1 VSSVDAVTGENVSY
15 TYDSLNRLIAAATS
29 GTTGVQWGDSYSYDG
44 FGNLTSKVV
53 TKGTAPSVYPQVNS
67 NTNQASMIGDNGF
80 DANGNWL
87 GPSANQVNTW
97 NVENQLIST
106 GTVDG
111 SGNPYTYTYDP
122 WGKRVLQYA
131 GGAGGYPGG
140 GTIYFYS
147 ITGQRLGSYRLY
159 AGPSGSVTPINL
171 NQFFGGRMLVAMDRL
186 GSVRQNMAYYPWGE
200 ERTST
205 QDGTDKFATYFR
217 DVNNNG
223 VGEDY
228 ASARYYNNNFGRFW
242 SPDPGYVGD
251 ANNPQSF
258 NRYNYVLD
266 DPVNHN
272 DPSGLCTGIIAG
284 VGQDPYTTDTA
295 AQQTVANQIGAISA
309 FPFAGGTQA
318 SGYLTVAVQGMGF
331 MTEAV
336 QNALNSILLAA
347 QNPGPINI
355 IAYSGGASAF
365 TSAWNYLSPD
375 IQQRIQS
382 ITYIDPGSAPWQPL
396 QSGDAGTV
404 VNVFEDSSDWK
415 NTALELIGG
424 SQPSSQNYYNTGNCG
439 HDANCVFA
447 KYAQQIEQGMSG
459 CPIGAG
465 SVFGAP
471 LRISLYL
478 SIPPPLA
485 GVAVPLPSPPTV
497 VVIEDSGTSVT
508 SSIRYDQ

>member
-1 VSSVDAVTGENVSY
+1 
-15 TYDSLNRLIAAATS
+15 
-29 GTTGVQWGDSYSYDG
+29 VQWGDSYSYDG

-53 TKGTAPSVYPQVNS
+53 TKGTAPSVYPQVKS

-87 GPSANQVNTW
+87 GASANQVNTW

-147 ITGQRLGSYRLY
+147 ITGQRMGSYRLY

-205 QDGTDKFATYFR
+205 PDGTDKFATYFR
-217 DVNNNG
+217 DLVTQPAG
-223 VGEDY
+223 FGEDY

-266 DPVNHN
+266 DPVNQN
-272 DPSGLCTGIIAG
+272 DPSGLCTDIIGGI
-284 VGQDPYTTDTA
+284 GQGPYGPYTT

-309 FPFAGGTQA
+309 FPYAGGTEL
-318 SGYLTVAVQGMGF
+318 SGIATVAVQGMGF

-355 IAYSGGASAF
+355 IAFSGGASAF
-365 TSAWNYLSPD
+365 TSAWGYLSPD

-404 VNVFEDSSDWK
+404 INVFADSSDSA
-415 NTALELIGG
+415 NIALELIGT
-424 SQPSSQNYYNTGNCG
+424 QPSSQNYYNTGNCG
-439 HDANCVFA
+439 HEANCVFA

-465 SVFGAP
+465 SVFGAATH
-471 LRISLYL
+471 ISLYL
-478 SIPPPLA
+478 GVPPPPA
-485 GVAVPLPSPPTV
+485 GVGVPLSSPPGV
-497 VVIEDSGTSVT
+497 VVIQDSGTSVT
-508 SSIRYDQ
+508 STIRYDQ